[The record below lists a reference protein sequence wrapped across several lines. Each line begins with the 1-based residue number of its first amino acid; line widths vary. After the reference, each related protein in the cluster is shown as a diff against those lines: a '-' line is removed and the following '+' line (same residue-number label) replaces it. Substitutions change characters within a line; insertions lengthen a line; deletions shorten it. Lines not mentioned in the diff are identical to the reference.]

1 MFSFLSALT
10 GVGIPLI
17 RKFSSAFHSLD
28 EDHTFN
34 VLPEIKWWMVPFVSS
49 REENSLP
56 AELCSLPAS
65 GNLLGQGPVCSW
77 KHQWSSESE
86 VPPSLHWLYDCLYA
100 SGPIPYWKA
109 SSRLRWPSKF
119 RSRSW
124 FISPETLTIKEKE
137 WICLTCPFSETL
149 IFELNSKQ
157 KSSMFKA

>member
-34 VLPEIKWWMVPFVSS
+34 VLSEIKWWMVPFVSS

-65 GNLLGQGPVCSW
+65 RTSQDGAWFATGNISGHQNLRWLHLFIDYMIVFMHQAQYPIERRLHVYAGQANSDPGLDLSLLG
-77 KHQWSSESE
+77 H
-86 VPPSLHWLYDCLYA
+86 
-100 SGPIPYWKA
+100 
-109 SSRLRWPSKF
+109 
-119 RSRSW
+119 
-124 FISPETLTIKEKE
+124 
-137 WICLTCPFSETL
+137 
-149 IFELNSKQ
+149 
-157 KSSMFKA
+157 